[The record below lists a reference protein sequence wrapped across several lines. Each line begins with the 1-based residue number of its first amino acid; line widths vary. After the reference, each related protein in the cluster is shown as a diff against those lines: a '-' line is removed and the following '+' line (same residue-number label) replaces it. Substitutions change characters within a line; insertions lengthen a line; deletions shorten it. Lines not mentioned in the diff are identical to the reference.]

1 MTDLFNTPDRSNKAV
16 LASTADLTT
25 QLAAQRAHDL
35 HRQDRKVLAGTLGKR
50 REWRNLNA
58 GAISLA

>member
-16 LASTADLTT
+16 LASTADITS

-35 HRQDRKVLAGTLGKR
+35 HRQDRKV
-50 REWRNLNA
+50 NA
-58 GAISLA
+58 GAPAQAKPTTPWYRRFDKR